1 MQNSETK
8 YFLPFSGAAG
18 DTIYALETYV
28 VCIMKSRISA
38 ALATLLF
45 FSAGIACRAQ
55 QSQLPQNPT
64 QSAAP
69 RSLTKEQQTALDQQD
84 RDIAQVA
91 SAVVTLIDQNK
102 AGEVWDQ
109 ASPIAKQI
117 ISRDD
122 FMKKVARDRS
132 PLGAP
137 GLRMPMGEK
146 HYRYDGTGNLPAGAY
161 INVLYDTQFSQPG
174 QSSREMVTFFLD
186 SDKVWRFAGYS
197 VR

>member
-8 YFLPFSGAAG
+8 YFLPFSGADG
-18 DTIYALETYV
+18 DTIYALETEV

-38 ALATLLF
+38 TLAAFLLC
-45 FSAGIACRAQ
+45 SASIACRAQ
-55 QSQLPQNPT
+55 QSQSPQQAIYP
-64 QSAAP
+64 AALQ
-69 RSLTKEQQTALDQQD
+69 SLTKEQQAALDQQD

-91 SAVVTLIDQNK
+91 SAIVALIDQNK

-109 ASPIAKQI
+109 ASPIAKRI

-137 GLRMPMGEK
+137 GLRMPLGAK

-161 INVLYDTQFSQPG
+161 INILYDTQFSQPS
-174 QSSREMVTFFLD
+174 QPSREMVTFILD
-186 SDKVWRFAGYS
+186 SDKVWRFVGYS